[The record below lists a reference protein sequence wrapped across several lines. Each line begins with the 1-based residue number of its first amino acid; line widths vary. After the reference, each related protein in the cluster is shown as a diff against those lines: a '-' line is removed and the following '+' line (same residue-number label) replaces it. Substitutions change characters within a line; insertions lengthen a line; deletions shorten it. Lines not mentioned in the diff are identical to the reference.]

1 MALETF
7 PYLLGSKYSYFSHS
21 SSRYIKVLVEAKVVS
36 QDVATN
42 SAQVVF
48 RARITPD
55 AININGNYMQVSCS
69 SATVDGQTVSVSEQA
84 YNRRIELMSGQTG
97 YDEILYGGI
106 LWETNPVTITYNANR
121 TKTVSVKVA
130 FGASAYSTRE
140 IYNPGGWYEEES
152 TLLGSTSSTYTV
164 SWSLPELPTYA
175 VISAVGSEMTDNES
189 VSRIISYVVPSGTT
203 NIQIGA
209 LFSDGTIAIP
219 FVDQPNTSGN
229 YFFSFSNVSEEAKK
243 QIWANT
249 IDKGLS
255 STQIIFHIKSYD
267 PIAEKQYDKVAP
279 NTTKLT
285 IVDYKPTLSPDI
297 WDTNDITKNLTGDE
311 HVIVK
316 YFSDIRYDAG
326 AEAHKGATLS
336 QIRVTNGTN
345 VSENFADNFTGV
357 INPEF
362 TFRVWD
368 SRGNITE
375 GTTNLKPNHW
385 VEYIKLT
392 CGASTTDMT
401 ADGDV
406 AITISGKYFK
416 DKFGTNGVDNTLKVQ
431 CVVVPFRGEAE
442 TYTYENVEPTMDGNN
457 YSHTFTIG
465 NLSYTNSY
473 TITVTVNDKLMTAT
487 SDSAVVAPE
496 PLFDWGREDFNFNV
510 PVNINGA
517 LTVTEEIK
525 INGYSVP
532 TIVEQGTTASGWTYR
547 KWSDGVA
554 ECWTTKTFT
563 GVAVTNAWGSMYASG
578 AISGSNLTFPTNL
591 FVAIPTVNT
600 SLATGSLGGILMAPG
615 GTGTNTTSK
624 TNTGVLEIARGTSNT
639 GAFTINYDV
648 KGRWK

>member
-7 PYLLGSKYSYFSHS
+7 PYLLASKYSYFSHS

-69 SATVDGQTVSVSEQA
+69 SATVDGKTVSTKSQA
-84 YNRRIELMSGQTG
+84 YSERVNLMSGQTG

-106 LWETNPVTITYNANR
+106 LWETNPVTITYDANR

-130 FGASAYSTRE
+130 FGASAYSTKE
-140 IYNPGGWYEEES
+140 VYNPGGWYEEVS
-152 TLLGSTSSTYTV
+152 TLLGSTSGTITT

-175 VISAVGSEMTDNES
+175 VITGVGSAMTDSEN
-189 VSRIISYVVPSGTT
+189 VVRVISYVVPSGTT

-209 LFSDGTIAIP
+209 LFSNGTVAIP
-219 FVDQPNTSGN
+219 FVDQPSESGD
-229 YFFSFSNVSEEAKK
+229 YIFGFANVDEATKK

-255 STQIIFHIKSYD
+255 STQITFHIKSYD
-267 PIAEKQYDKVAP
+267 PIANKQYDKPAP
-279 NTTKLT
+279 NATLLT
-285 IVDYKPTLSPDI
+285 ITDYKPTLAPEI
-297 WDTNDITKNLTGDE
+297 WDTNDITRNLTNDK
-311 HVIVK
+311 HVLVK

-326 AEAHKGATLS
+326 AEPHKGATLS
-336 QIRVTNGTN
+336 QIQVTNGN
-345 VSENFADNFTGV
+345 NISENFADNFVGV

-368 SRGNITE
+368 SRGNYKEVI
-375 GTTNLKPNHW
+375 TNLSPTNW
-385 VEYIKLT
+385 VEYTKLT
-392 CGASTTDMT
+392 CSASTTDMT

-406 AITISGKYFK
+406 GVTISGKYFNGQ
-416 DKFGTNGVDNTLKVQ
+416 FGAKGVNNTLRVQ
-431 CVVVPFRGEAE
+431 CTVVPFRGETE
-442 TYTYENVEPTMDGNN
+442 TYTYENVEPVMNGNN
-457 YSHTFTIG
+457 YTHSFIIPE
-465 NLSYTNSY
+465 LSYTNSY
-473 TITVTVNDKLMTAT
+473 TFTVTVTDKLMSAT
-487 SDSAVVAPE
+487 SDSTVVSPD
-496 PLFDWGREDFNFNV
+496 PIFDWGREDFNFNV
-510 PVNINGA
+510 PVNVNGEITA
-517 LTVTEEIK
+517 QSIK

-532 TIVEQGTTASGWTYR
+532 SIIEQGTTASGWTYR
-547 KWSDGVA
+547 KWSDGIA

-591 FVAIPTVNT
+591 FVATPTVNT

-624 TNTGVLEIARGTSNT
+624 TNTGILEIARGTSST
-639 GAFTINYDV
+639 GAFVINYDV